1 MVDEESH
8 ETVSEPGEA
17 PPSDGDERPNGEMIE
32 GDAAGEEAEAVA
44 PKSEAEK
51 AARTPPPAGA
61 PPERPFSMPRSE
73 PKPPGSGGALLA
85 GAFAGAAV
93 SVLAA
98 VGGFALL
105 QPTAGLSEADASRLA
120 ALESATN
127 RNDAAIAGLDK
138 RVGAVEGAHVASGLA
153 AVDKRVAALEARPAA
168 SGGAPS
174 DVNAPADKSDSA
186 QTATAPKTETRVAPE
201 KPSSSDN
208 PAATAIVAESLSDKL
223 ASGAPYPSEVS
234 ALTTLGVDP
243 AQLAPLKT
251 LVDGAP
257 TNHALVADFEAA
269 EPRVLAAVAP
279 AEAGGVVD
287 KFLARLRGL
296 VQVRRVGETAGDDPQ
311 ALASQIVANLQRGDL
326 DGALAAFAN
335 LPAPARQAAES
346 WAAETQHKQAAV
358 AAARAVREAAVARL
372 VESAKP

>member
-17 PPSDGDERPNGEMIE
+17 PPSDGDERPDGEMTE

-120 ALESATN
+120 ALEFGDESRRRGDRRT
-127 RNDAAIAGLDK
+127 RQ
-138 RVGAVEGAHVASGLA
+138 AS
-153 AVDKRVAALEARPAA
+153 R
-168 SGGAPS
+168 GGRRR
-174 DVNAPADKSDSA
+174 
-186 QTATAPKTETRVAPE
+186 TR
-201 KPSSSDN
+201 
-208 PAATAIVAESLSDKL
+208 
-223 ASGAPYPSEVS
+223 
-234 ALTTLGVDP
+234 
-243 AQLAPLKT
+243 
-251 LVDGAP
+251 
-257 TNHALVADFEAA
+257 
-269 EPRVLAAVAP
+269 
-279 AEAGGVVD
+279 
-287 KFLARLRGL
+287 RLRA
-296 VQVRRVGETAGDDPQ
+296 RRG
-311 ALASQIVANLQRGDL
+311 
-326 DGALAAFAN
+326 
-335 LPAPARQAAES
+335 
-346 WAAETQHKQAAV
+346 
-358 AAARAVREAAVARL
+358 
-372 VESAKP
+372 